1 MRAAT
6 ARQSAAMTANGT
18 RSSMWPC
25 AALAASGPITAA
37 TPQLR
42 LTRPMTAPRPAPADA
57 APLPASR

>member
-1 MRAAT
+1 M
-6 ARQSAAMTANGT
+6 MANGT

-42 LTRPMTAPRPAPADA
+42 FTRPMTAPRPAPADA